1 MESLI
6 TLGLLAIFAIAF
18 VLAGVKIVPQ
28 SEEWTVERFGRYT
41 QTLRPGLAL
50 IIPFIDR
57 VTYKINVR
65 ERVLDIPPQEVIS
78 SDNAMV
84 TIDAVCFYQ
93 VIDTARA
100 AYQVDNLEH
109 AIRNLTMTNMR
120 TVLGSLELDSMLSQR
135 DEINGRLMHIVD
147 QATTPWGVK
156 VTRIEIRDIRPPQD
170 LVDAMANQMKAERE
184 KRASILAAEGE
195 RQAEILKAEGDKLGQ
210 ILRAEGKR
218 QEAFLEAEARE
229 RTAQADANATSMV
242 SEAISNGNI
251 NAVNYFIAEKY
262 VGALQSIGASE
273 NSKMIFMPLEA
284 SGIIASLGGVSEMLK
299 NSGKS
304 VAKS

>member
-1 MESLI
+1 MESLV
-6 TLGLLAIFAIAF
+6 TLALLAFFAIIF

-41 QTLRPGLAL
+41 QTLRPGLGL

-93 VIDTARA
+93 VIDTAKA

-120 TVLGSLELDSMLSQR
+120 TVLGSLELDNMLSQR
-135 DEINGRLMHIVD
+135 DEINSRLMHVVD
-147 QATTPWGVK
+147 LATTPWGVK
-156 VTRIEIRDIRPPQD
+156 VTRIEIRDIRPPKD
-170 LVDAMANQMKAERE
+170 LIDAMANQMKAERE
-184 KRASILAAEGE
+184 KRASILTAEGE

-210 ILRAEGKR
+210 ILRAEGKK
-218 QEAFLEAEARE
+218 QQAFLEAEARE
-229 RTAQADANATSMV
+229 RTAKADANATTVLSA
-242 SEAISNGNI
+242 AIANGNL
-251 NAVNYFIAEKY
+251 NAINYFIAEKY
-262 VGALQSIGASE
+262 VTALSSIGTAE

-284 SGIIASLGGVSEMLK
+284 SGIIASLGGVNDMLNAMK
-299 NSGKS
+299 KQG
-304 VAKS
+304 

>member
-1 MESLI
+1 MESII
-6 TLGLLAIFAIAF
+6 TLGLLALFAIAF

-57 VTYKINVR
+57 VTWKINVR

-78 SDNAMV
+78 ADNAMV

-93 VIDTARA
+93 VVDPAKA

-135 DEINGRLMHIVD
+135 DEINGRLMHVVD
-147 QATTPWGVK
+147 QATNPWGVK
-156 VTRIEIRDIRPPQD
+156 VTRIEIKDIRPPKD
-170 LVDAMANQMKAERE
+170 LIDAMANQMKAERE
-184 KRASILAAEGE
+184 KRASILTAEGE

-210 ILRAEGKR
+210 ILRAEGKK

-229 RTAQADANATSMV
+229 RTAQADATATTVV
-242 SEAISNGNI
+242 SAAISAGNI
-251 NAVNYFIAEKY
+251 NAINYFIAEKY
-262 VGALQSIGASE
+262 VTALQAIGAAE

-284 SGIIASLGGVSEMLK
+284 SGIISSLGGVSEMLSSTLK
-299 NSGKS
+299 KQG
-304 VAKS
+304 